1 MARKRSVGLA
11 WRHGPESHRTQVK
24 TVFAPQQQLGAFDHG
39 LAACSDVGEPL
50 QLRLDCSHAL
60 QSLTARQPAT
70 LLRRVT
76 IRPRRGVELDFKSS
90 E

>member
-60 QSLTARQPAT
+60 QSLPASPS
-70 LLRRVT
+70 LPLS
-76 IRPRRGVELDFKSS
+76 PSPPLSLSPSGLSG
-90 E
+90 